1 MTADKK
7 TKSGAEGAEDVKP
20 TVKKAAATKKVAA
33 TKPAAKK
40 VAAEKPA
47 AEKKPAAKKPATKKA
62 AVAKDEPV
70 AVAPQPAGAAAEAI
84 AAIEEMAATAKP
96 AAKKAAA
103 KRASTSRLRITQVR
117 SQIGFARAQRKV
129 LAGLGLGRIGK
140 SVLRHDD
147 PCIRGMV
154 AKVAH
159 LVRVEEVEA

>member
-7 TKSGAEGAEDVKP
+7 TKPGAEGAEDVKP
-20 TVKKAAATKKVAA
+20 TVKKAAATKK
-33 TKPAAKK
+33 PAAKK
-40 VAAEKPA
+40 AAAEKPA
-47 AEKKPAAKKPATKKA
+47 ADKKPAVKKPAAKKA

-84 AAIEEMAATAKP
+84 AAIEEMAAPAKP

-103 KRASTSRLRITQVR
+103 KKASTSRLRITQVR

>member
-20 TVKKAAATKKVAA
+20 TVKKAAAAK
-33 TKPAAKK
+33 KPAAKK
-40 VAAEKPA
+40 AAAEKPA
-47 AEKKPAAKKPATKKA
+47 ADKKPAAKKPAAKKA

-84 AAIEEMAATAKP
+84 AAIEEMAAPAKP
-96 AAKKAAA
+96 SAKKSAKKAAA
-103 KRASTSRLRITQVR
+103 HRRLKITQVR

-147 PCIRGMV
+147 PCIRGMA

>member
-20 TVKKAAATKKVAA
+20 TVKKAAAAK
-33 TKPAAKK
+33 KPAAKK
-40 VAAEKPA
+40 AAAEKPA
-47 AEKKPAAKKPATKKA
+47 ADKKPAAKKPAAKKA

-70 AVAPQPAGAAAEAI
+70 AVTPQPAGAAAEAI
-84 AAIEEMAATAKP
+84 AAIEEMAAPAKP
-96 AAKKAAA
+96 SARKAAKK
-103 KRASTSRLRITQVR
+103 ASTSRLRITQVR
-117 SQIGFARAQRKV
+117 SQIGFAKAQRKV

>member
-20 TVKKAAATKKVAA
+20 AAKKAAAAK
-33 TKPAAKK
+33 KPAAKK
-40 VAAEKPA
+40 AAAEKPTTDTKPA
-47 AEKKPAAKKPATKKA
+47 AKKPAAKKPAAKKA
-62 AVAKDEPV
+62 DAAMAEPV
-70 AVAPQPAGAAAEAI
+70 AAAPKPAGAVAEAI
-84 AAIEEMAATAKP
+84 AAIEEMATPAKP
-96 AAKKAAA
+96 AAKRTAVKKA
-103 KRASTSRLRITQVR
+103 TVNRLRITQVR

-129 LAGLGLGRIGK
+129 LTGLGLGRIGK

-147 PCIRGMV
+147 PCSRGMV